1 MRDIWDASH
10 TPRMPLAL
18 VVDDEPNI
26 RALIEVTL
34 QMEGFETVSAPDGI
48 SALEQAAT
56 RRPDVIT
63 LDVMMPGMD
72 GWEVARRLDGS
83 GIPIVVLSG
92 KAPADLESAPDR
104 KHATAVLPKPF
115 DFNHLVEVVQR
126 AVAPAPRPA
135 S

>member
-1 MRDIWDASH
+1 
-10 TPRMPLAL
+10 MPLAL

-34 QMEGFETVSAPDGI
+34 QMEGFETVSVADGI

-72 GWEVARRLDGS
+72 GWEVARRLEGS

-104 KHATAVLPKPF
+104 RHANAVLPKPF
-115 DFNHLVEVVQR
+115 DFNALVDVVQR
-126 AVAPAPRPA
+126 AVAPAPR
-135 S
+135 SG